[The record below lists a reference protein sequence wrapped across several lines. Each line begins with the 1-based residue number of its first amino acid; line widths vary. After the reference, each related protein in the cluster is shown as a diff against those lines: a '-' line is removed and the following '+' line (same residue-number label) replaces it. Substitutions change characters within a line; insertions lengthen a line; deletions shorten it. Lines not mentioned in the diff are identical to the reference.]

1 MGRKRK
7 AVAPLPPTTTPKK
20 PTMQHDQIISP
31 SSKIQ
36 VFKIDIFQC
45 NGQQISQNTE
55 LGAADLEEIW
65 GLTLGRDLEELSGY
79 MSSKGKNGE
88 IRVQF
93 QLKNSMSIR
102 DIAKEQEFTHERSTV
117 VHTEIFK
124 CRVVGLGGVRLA
136 GIGEIVKV
144 SVALPDFDI
153 QPEQIVDWISKFG
166 IVCEGHRYLVVF

>member
-1 MGRKRK
+1 
-7 AVAPLPPTTTPKK
+7 
-20 PTMQHDQIISP
+20 MQHDQIISP